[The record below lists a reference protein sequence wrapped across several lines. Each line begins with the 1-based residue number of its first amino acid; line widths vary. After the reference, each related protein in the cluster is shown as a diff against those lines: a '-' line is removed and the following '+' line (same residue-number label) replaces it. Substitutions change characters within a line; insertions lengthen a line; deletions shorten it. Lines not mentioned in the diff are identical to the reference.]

1 MTEQAKVV
9 IVGGGIAGSSLAY
22 HLVKLGWTDIM
33 LLDKGALPEND
44 GSSSHAPGGVGA
56 INHSKLM
63 TQFAQYAS
71 KLYSELPDYP
81 HQSSIYSKL
90 TDSDITRRV
99 FNPVGGLELARSQE
113 RWEDMHRL
121 HSAAQAFGV
130 ETELLTAKQTQE
142 IWPIINPDA
151 FKGALMIPSSS
162 LVSGMGASGAMAAE
176 AVRMGGCSVH
186 EHTGV
191 VDIEIKNNHIT
202 AVLTDNPK
210 MARIECEHVV
220 LATNIWGPILGD
232 KLGLKLPLLAFEHQY
247 LVSEPMAELSQFDPS
262 NRDHE
267 AVFPLIRD
275 LDVTMYYRNH
285 WDRLGV
291 GSYYHKPIPVDPYA
305 VGKNAM
311 RDFTPEDYVDARK
324 LANEMMPCYEGKEHA
339 TAFNG
344 MFAFSADGYPF
355 LGETHIDGVWTCVA
369 TWITHAGG
377 VGKSL
382 AEWMIHGQSEWD
394 LRACD
399 VNRLHD
405 YQSTK
410 SYIDAICNCN
420 YTEVYDIV
428 HPRRPSTVPRN
439 VRMSPFHERNVALK
453 GELAP
458 AAGIELPNWYEEN
471 ARLLEKYEDQIPERG
486 RWGAMHWSPIMAAE
500 HFEVRNN
507 VGMFDLTAL
516 SIIEIKGPGALEYA
530 NWLCTNQMDKPINS
544 LTYTCWLTEKG
555 GIKRD
560 LAVTRNAE
568 DCFWFYVG
576 EGSLPRDLDWVK
588 RQLRRSKWADSVTVT
603 DVSNYY
609 SAIGLWGPNARKVLE
624 KVTPNDVSNEAFPYY
639 SAQWI
644 EIGTAKVYALRISY
658 VGELGWELH
667 IPFDQSLQVWD
678 ALWESGRELEMIAAG
693 AGCMDSLRVEKGY
706 RLWGGDIYTEYD
718 LYQAGL
724 RWTAKVKKQ
733 GGFLG
738 REATL
743 AAKEKGLKKKLVAL
757 TLDNPAATLFGYE
770 PIHNNGTVIGHV
782 TTSNYGYTV
791 GKQIAFG
798 YLPVEFSQPGTELEI
813 SYFNVR
819 YPAIVAEDVLLDKEN
834 GRLKA

>member
-1 MTEQAKVV
+1 MTHKAKVV
-9 IVGGGIAGSSLAY
+9 IVGGGIIGSSIAY
-22 HLVKLGWTDIM
+22 HLTKMGWTDIM

-63 TQFAQYAS
+63 TQFAQYAT

-81 HQSSIYSKL
+81 HVSSIYSKRPQ
-90 TDSDITRRV
+90 SEMTRRV
-99 FNPVGGLELARSQE
+99 FNDVGGLELARSQE
-113 RWEDMHRL
+113 RWEDMKRL

-130 ETELLTAKQTQE
+130 ETRLLTPKQTQD

-151 FKGALMIPSSS
+151 FKGALLCPSSS
-162 LVSGMGASGAMAAE
+162 LVSGMGATGSMAAE
-176 AVRMGGCSVH
+176 AVKTGGCSIH

-191 VDIEIKNNHIT
+191 IDVEIKNNHVT
-202 AVLTDNPK
+202 AVLTDNPD
-210 MARIECEHVV
+210 MPRIECEHMV

-232 KLGLKLPLLAFEHQY
+232 KLKIQLPLLAFQHQY
-247 LVSEPMAELSQFDPS
+247 LVSEPVDELSEFDPN

-285 WDRLGV
+285 WNKLGV
-291 GSYYHKPIPVDPYA
+291 GSYWHKPLPVNPYQ
-305 VGKNAM
+305 VGKDAL
-311 RDFTPEDYVDARK
+311 RDFTPEDYIEARK
-324 LANEMMPCYEGKEHA
+324 LANEMMPCYEGKEHE
-339 TAFNG
+339 TKFNG

-355 LGETHIDGVWTCVA
+355 MGETHINGVWTCVA
-369 TWITHAGG
+369 SWITHAGG
-377 VGKSL
+377 VGKAM
-382 AEWMIHGQSEWD
+382 AEWMIYGESEWD

-405 YQSTK
+405 YQSTQ
-410 SYIDAICNCN
+410 SYIDQICACN

-428 HPRRPSTVPRN
+428 HPNRPTTVPRN

-453 GELAP
+453 GEMVP

-500 HFEVRNN
+500 HLEVRANA
-507 VGMFDLTAL
+507 GLFDLTAL

-530 NWLCTNQMDKPINS
+530 NWLCTNEMDKPIDS
-544 LTYTCWLTEKG
+544 VTYTCWLTPSG

-560 LAVTRNAE
+560 LAVTRMAD

-576 EGSLPRDLDWVK
+576 EGSLPRDLDWVN
-588 RQLRRSKWADSVTVT
+588 RQLRKSKWAGSVVVT
-603 DVSNYY
+603 DISNYY
-609 SAIGLWGPNARKVLE
+609 SAIGLWGPNARKILE
-624 KVTPNDVSNEAFPYY
+624 KVTHNDVSNEAFPYY
-639 SAQWI
+639 SAQWL

-678 ALWESGRELEMIAAG
+678 ALWEAGREFEMISAG
-693 AGCMDSLRVEKGY
+693 SGCMDSMRVEKGY
-706 RLWGGDIYTEYD
+706 RLWGGDIYTEYN

-724 RWTAKVKKQ
+724 RWTAKVKKP
-733 GGFLG
+733 GGFIG

-743 AAKEKGLKKKLVAL
+743 EVKEKGYKKKLVAL
-757 TLDNPAATLFGYE
+757 TLDDPKVSLFGYE
-770 PIHNNGTVIGHV
+770 PIHSNGTVIGHV
-782 TTSNYGYTV
+782 STSNYGYTV

-798 YLPVEFSQPGTELEI
+798 YLPKEYADPGTTLEI
-813 SYFNVR
+813 SYFDER
-819 YPAIVAEDVLLDKEN
+819 YTAVVSAEPLLDKEQA
-834 GRLKA
+834 RMKA